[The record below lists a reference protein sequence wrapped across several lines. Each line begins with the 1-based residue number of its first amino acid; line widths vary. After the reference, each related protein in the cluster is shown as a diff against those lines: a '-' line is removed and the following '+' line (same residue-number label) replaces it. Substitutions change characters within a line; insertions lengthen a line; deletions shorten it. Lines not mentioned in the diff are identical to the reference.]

1 MPPEKRSSEELARGS
16 EKESTFMRG
25 RVVSG
30 LGQSQYFLSQDE
42 YQRQFIE
49 LLGFVPAAGTLN
61 VLLEGPIPPEAPQI
75 LIRGFSKAGKSFGG
89 CRCYKIKFR
98 GIDAA
103 ALRPEMSSH
112 PPEMIEIIAPVNLR
126 RALDLKDGDEV
137 SLMLR

>member
-1 MPPEKRSSEELARGS
+1 
-16 EKESTFMRG
+16 MRG

-61 VLLEGPIPPEAPQI
+61 VLLDGSLPEDAPPIRIE
-75 LIRGFSKAGKSFGG
+75 GFSKGEKSFGG
-89 CRCYKIKFR
+89 CRCYLIKLS
-98 GIDAA
+98 GINAA

-126 RALDLKDGDEV
+126 RALGLRDGDEV

>member
-1 MPPEKRSSEELARGS
+1 
-16 EKESTFMRG
+16 MRG

-42 YQRQFIE
+42 YQRQFLE

-61 VLLEGPIPPEAPQI
+61 VLLDGPLPIDAPPIQ
-75 LIRGFSKAGKSFGG
+75 IRGFSKGEKSFGG
-89 CRCYKIKFR
+89 CRCYKVKLN

-103 ALRPEMSSH
+103 ALRPERSSH